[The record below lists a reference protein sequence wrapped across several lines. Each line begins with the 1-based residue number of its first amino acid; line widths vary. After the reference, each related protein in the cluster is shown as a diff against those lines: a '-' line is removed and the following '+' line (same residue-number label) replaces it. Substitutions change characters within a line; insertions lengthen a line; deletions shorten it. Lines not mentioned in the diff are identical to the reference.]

1 MGVAVT
7 SATSCPRLYPSCQP
21 RASTRPQEVRAPG
34 EPKPVFIKR
43 YDYSRQPTAK
53 NAPLTPVCDFV
64 SLSSGWGVWLRCA
77 QPSAWRGKKFL
88 PQKQHRLSSEERGRP
103 SSSWRTEGGKG
114 EGFQEARGPG
124 PSPAR
129 GLRGSWGEALSNCLK
144 LGQVGTVRYVNYSPS
159 RLQPSPTRHRTACWV
174 VRAVAL
180 GILSVWPK
188 GG

>member
-21 RASTRPQEVRAPG
+21 RASTPPQEVRAPG

-64 SLSSGWGVWLRCA
+64 SLSSEWGVGLRCA

-114 EGFQEARGPG
+114 EGFQAGAD
-124 PSPAR
+124 SA
-129 GLRGSWGEALSNCLK
+129 GSSGSSRSRTLAGEGVFEV
-144 LGQVGTVRYVNYSPS
+144 LGGRP
-159 RLQPSPTRHRTACWV
+159 LATA
-174 VRAVAL
+174 
-180 GILSVWPK
+180 
-188 GG
+188 